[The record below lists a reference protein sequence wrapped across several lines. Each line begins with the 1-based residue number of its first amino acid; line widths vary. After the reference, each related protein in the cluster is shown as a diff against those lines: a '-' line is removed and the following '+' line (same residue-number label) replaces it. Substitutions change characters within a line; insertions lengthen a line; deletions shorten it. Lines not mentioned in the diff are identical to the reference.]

1 MKYFKSDNTTIKDC
15 IIGSGTKVWHYS
27 NLYGCQVGL
36 NCTIGSHVEI
46 QNDVIIGDN
55 VTISSHSFIC
65 SLVEIEDNVFLGHGV
80 MTINDLNPPSF
91 KKTGSKEAWKKTII
105 KNGAMIGSNVTLFPV
120 TIGKNAKIGAGSV
133 VTKDIPSNSV
143 VLGNP
148 AKVIK

>member
-55 VTISSHSFIC
+55 VTI
-65 SLVEIEDNVFLGHGV
+65 
-80 MTINDLNPPSF
+80 
-91 KKTGSKEAWKKTII
+91 
-105 KNGAMIGSNVTLFPV
+105 
-120 TIGKNAKIGAGSV
+120 GAGS
-133 VTKDIPSNSV
+133 
-143 VLGNP
+143 L
-148 AKVIK
+148 VIRDVESDRLVYGVPTHKEII